1 VTEKFITAFAASC
14 AVMCWLSSCRVMASA
29 PDFHYAKKPLVTWGY
44 YAPKYPYGTGWRYIP
59 TQYAIKK

>member
-1 VTEKFITAFAASC
+1 MTEKFITAFAASC

-44 YAPKYPYGTGWRYIP
+44 YAPK
-59 TQYAIKK
+59 